1 MDAASIV
8 ALVRRIPGWERAEPT
23 VTPIETGITN
33 RNFRVDLDG
42 RSYVVRIPG
51 ERTELLGID
60 RAGEAEATL
69 VIAEGDDHRV
79 DRPVVDV
86 GLQLLGMDVDVA
98 RHLVT
103 PGWCR
108 RR

>member
-1 MDAASIV
+1 MDDPSIV

-60 RAGEAEATL
+60 RAGEAEAARRAAELGIGPPVVGELPGVGTL
-69 VIAEGDDHRV
+69 VTEFVHR
-79 DRPVVDV
+79 
-86 GLQLLGMDVDVA
+86 
-98 RHLVT
+98 
-103 PGWCR
+103 
-108 RR
+108 